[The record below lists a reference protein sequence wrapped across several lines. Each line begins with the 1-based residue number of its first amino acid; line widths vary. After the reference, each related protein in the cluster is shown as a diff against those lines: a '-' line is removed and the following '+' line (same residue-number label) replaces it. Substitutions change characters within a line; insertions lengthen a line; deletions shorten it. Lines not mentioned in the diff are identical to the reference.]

1 MPQKTRPPKNRYCRR
16 SKLSEEAF
24 EGLLFDW
31 FANRSAEQAANNL
44 KTHYGAKISR
54 QSVNKYFL
62 SLGYY
67 TFLNFYIPDALLLLL
82 GPELEKK
89 GLPDTIA
96 RERRWFFA
104 YSFSF
109 AETLLKTARIDD
121 DRKAAVQSRLLA
133 IPSEIRL
140 YIEEGRMPSVAMI
153 ESTAQGAIITRLRDN
168 QFLVSALREIRRRT
182 FGYADAHYLSYF
194 GKAYFM
200 EAFSL
205 SYEQRHN
212 DDATLNNVWVQVG
225 MRQPLTIYL
234 QANPMTVMEPARYAA
249 MIADGF
255 GTLMG
260 KGTAQLRAGRS
271 PSRASGGRRASARP
285 RRSGPR

>member
-1 MPQKTRPPKNRYCRR
+1 MPRTAWLPKNRYCRR

-31 FANRSAEQAANNL
+31 FANRSAEETANNL
-44 KTHYGAKISR
+44 KEHYGAKISR

-62 SLGYY
+62 NLGYY
-67 TFLNFYIPDALLLLL
+67 TFLNFYVPDALLLLL
-82 GPELEKK
+82 SPELEKK
-89 GLPDTIA
+89 GLPETIA

-104 YSFSF
+104 YSLSF
-109 AETLLKTARIDD
+109 AETLLKAARIGA
-121 DRKAAVQSRLLA
+121 DRKAAVQARLLA

-140 YIEEGRMPSVAMI
+140 YIEEGRMPSDTMI
-153 ESTAQGAIITRLRDN
+153 ESTAQGAIFKALRDN
-168 QFLVSALREIRRRT
+168 HFLVSALREIRRRT

-205 SYEQRHN
+205 SYEQRLN
-212 DDATLNNVWVQVG
+212 AAAPLNNVWAQIG
-225 MRQPLTIYL
+225 MRQPLTTYL

-249 MIADGF
+249 MIAERF
-255 GTLMG
+255 S
-260 KGTAQLRAGRS
+260 Q
-271 PSRASGGRRASARP
+271 P
-285 RRSGPR
+285 